1 MAKRKPH
8 VIVGVDT
15 HKDTHH
21 AAVLNATGRVL
32 ADQQFPATTDGYRQL
47 LDWIHQLGR
56 PRQVGVEGTGSYGAG
71 LARYLQSQ
79 SIAVIEVDRPDRKTR
94 RAHGKSDPIDA
105 IAAAQAVLSGRASGV
120 PKSGT
125 GPVEAIRV
133 LRVTRASAVKART
146 AATNQLHALVTTAP
160 EPLRDRIRNLRG
172 ARLVRACHQLTANSA
187 EHMTPVTATTTA
199 LRILAERIKHLSTQI
214 SDLDRQLK
222 SLVSQSAPRTVALFG
237 VGPETAGQLLTT
249 AGDNPDRLH
258 NEAAFAHLTG
268 AAPIPAS
275 SGRTNRH
282 RLNRGGDRAANRALY
297 AIVLTRLA
305 CDQRTQRYLQ
315 RRTAEGLS
323 NKEIIRCLKRYVARE
338 VYITLLADFAAMMS

>member
-172 ARLVRACHQLTANSA
+172 ARLV
-187 EHMTPVTATTTA
+187 
-199 LRILAERIKHLSTQI
+199 
-214 SDLDRQLK
+214 
-222 SLVSQSAPRTVALFG
+222 PR
-237 VGPETAGQLLTT
+237 PC
-249 AGDNPDRLH
+249 R
-258 NEAAFAHLTG
+258 
-268 AAPIPAS
+268 
-275 SGRTNRH
+275 
-282 RLNRGGDRAANRALY
+282 
-297 AIVLTRLA
+297 
-305 CDQRTQRYLQ
+305 
-315 RRTAEGLS
+315 
-323 NKEIIRCLKRYVARE
+323 
-338 VYITLLADFAAMMS
+338 